1 MLGGSHVQQLREGE
15 RERERERERELSYC
29 LSVDESNIV
38 VLNFVNK
45 RISSLTSS
53 NYGTFLW

>member
-1 MLGGSHVQQLREGE
+1 MLGGSHVQQLREG
-15 RERERERERELSYC
+15 ERERELSYC